1 MSSLFSRPALLLAA
15 LLLAPG
21 LASADMTE
29 SQSNDP
35 TALLGENLT
44 QMLGKEKTALR
55 QVGGRRLQR
64 LAAPRKPAADP
75 VRYDPDWLESLPAAK
90 GGEPW
95 KCLTEALYFEAR
107 GEGVKGQ
114 FAVAEVILN
123 RVASPLYPDT
133 VCGVVH
139 QGAGGLHQCQFSYMC
154 DGRKEIITER
164 SSYARL
170 GKIARLMLDG
180 APRSLTGGATHYH
193 SAGVHP
199 RWARQFL
206 QTASIGEHLFYRQ
219 PGAGTLTN

>member
-1 MSSLFSRPALLLAA
+1 MGGFISKPALLLAA
-15 LLLAPG
+15 LMLAPD
-21 LASADMTE
+21 LASADMTG

-44 QMLGKEKTALR
+44 QMLGNEKTALR

-64 LAAPRKPAADP
+64 LAQPPKPAANP
-75 VRYDPDWLESLPAAK
+75 ARYDADGLDSLPAAK
-90 GGEPW
+90 GGESW

-107 GEGVKGQ
+107 GESVKGQ

-123 RVASPLYPDT
+123 RVSSPLYPDT

-154 DGRKEIITER
+154 DGRKEIISER
-164 SSYARL
+164 GSYVRL

-193 SAGVHP
+193 TSGVNP
-199 RWARQFL
+199 RWARQFR

-219 PGAGTLTN
+219 PGAGPVTN